1 MEKQVNELQTRQLEL
16 LSIMSKSD
24 AHASK
29 CVKLGLIYADEY
41 PDELGEYE
49 SARAEYV
56 ANEQAIAELEAL
68 SDEEIDAIL

>member
-16 LSIMSKSD
+16 LSIMAKSD

-41 PDELGEYE
+41 PEELGEYE

-68 SDEEIDAIL
+68 PDEEIDAIL